1 MIFRLF
7 RRSDNRAVIEG
18 LYAAVVSASRQPVLF
33 TSLGMSDTFEGRF
46 DCLTLHAALVLR
58 RLNVLEVPG
67 PEMAQDL
74 IDAVFRHFDR
84 TLREMGVG
92 DTTVPKRMKKLA
104 EAFLGRSSA
113 YDEALRSGEGAVA
126 AALKRNIF
134 SAEGEMATDAARD
147 LAALTRYVLAV
158 AAALAN
164 APLQAFVD
172 GRPPFPDPARF
183 TAETSIR
190 W

>member
-7 RRSDNRAVIEG
+7 RRSENRAVIES
-18 LYAAVVSASRQPVLF
+18 LYAELVAASRQPVLF
-33 TSLGMSDTFEGRF
+33 TDLGMSDTFEGRF
-46 DCLTLHAALVLR
+46 DGLTLHAALVLR
-58 RLNVLEVPG
+58 RLNALAAPG

-74 IDAVFRHFDR
+74 VDAVFRHFDR

-92 DTTVPKRMKKLA
+92 DTTVPKRMKTLA

-113 YDEALRSGEGAVA
+113 YDEALCEGHEALA

-134 SAEGEMATDAARD
+134 SVDSLAAKHATRD
-147 LAALTRYVLAV
+147 LAALTRYVEAV
-158 AAALAN
+158 AEALAN

-172 GRPPFPDPARF
+172 GRLPIPDPALF
-183 TAETSIR
+183 IAETSA
-190 W
+190 

>member
-18 LYAAVVSASRQPVLF
+18 LYAEVVAASRQPILYTDF
-33 TSLGMSDTFEGRF
+33 GMGDTFEGRF

-58 RLNVLEVPG
+58 RLNALEVPG

-74 IDAVFRHFDR
+74 VDAVFRHFDR

-113 YDEALRSGEGAVA
+113 YDEALREGHDALV
-126 AALKRNIF
+126 AALKRNIY
-134 SAEGEMATDAARD
+134 SDGGISHDATRD
-147 LAALTRYVLAV
+147 LSALTRYVEAV
-158 AAALAN
+158 AEALAR

-172 GRPPFPDPARF
+172 ARPPFPDPARF
-183 TAETSIR
+183 TAETSI
-190 W
+190 